1 MHVKFVVAPKCCV
14 MEQWTNLSCVSQN
27 KQRKKNRREEIS
39 NLLLNVFW
47 WKTSLFIWTLTM
59 SDDFTNRNYS
69 NGINSS
75 SDIQQND
82 SSKKLKQLSTASS
95 SSSTSCSSPRSA
107 PTAPDSL
114 LDISARIVAENEP
127 FQRVEE
133 KYDRIPEPVQQ
144 KIIFYSFP
152 RDERDIQ
159 MYSSLSRWE
168 NGVSSCQKKTSSL
181 HFERKSRAVC
191 EVFSSPSFPSEKW
204 E

>member
-1 MHVKFVVAPKCCV
+1 
-14 MEQWTNLSCVSQN
+14 
-27 KQRKKNRREEIS
+27 
-39 NLLLNVFW
+39 
-47 WKTSLFIWTLTM
+47 M

-159 MYSSLSRWE
+159 MYSSLSR
-168 NGVSSCQKKTSSL
+168 
-181 HFERKSRAVC
+181 
-191 EVFSSPSFPSEKW
+191 
-204 E
+204 